1 MKRANVILSL
11 FITGA
16 LFISLS
22 AHDLWLVPQQFR
34 LKPGEKVTIL
44 ANTGMDFPHS
54 LNAVTPERIKQ
65 FFLWGP
71 GGKNEI
77 TQYQVQGKSL
87 VINLAFPEGGTYVIA
102 AALKP
107 KEIRLTAE
115 EFNEYLLHDGLT
127 RIYRLR
133 QEKGLLQKSA
143 VEHYAK
149 FPKTVVQVGRRLT
162 SNISQPVGL
171 PVEIVPLVN
180 PYHLKKG
187 DRLKIRVLF
196 QGNPLAQAEVAWSY
210 PDRGEEFAGTT
221 TTDNQGEAFIPLE
234 KAGPYVIRLTHMEWV
249 RQPTHE
255 WESFWTSLT
264 FEVLSKG
271 WRKVWSGL
279 HL

>member
-1 MKRANVILSL
+1 MKKGNIILSI

-16 LFISLS
+16 LVISLS

-71 GGKNEI
+71 AGKKEI

-87 VINLAFPEGGTYVIA
+87 VVSLSLPEEGTYVIA

-149 FPKTVVQVGRRLT
+149 FPKTVVQVGLRLT
-162 SNISQPVGL
+162 SNPSQPVGL

-180 PYHLKKG
+180 PYQLKEG

-196 QGNPLAQAEVAWSY
+196 QGKPLAQAEVAWSY
-210 PDRGEEFAGTT
+210 PGRGEEFAETT
-221 TTDNQGEAFIPLE
+221 TTNNQGETVIPLE

-249 RQPTHE
+249 RKPSHE
-255 WESFWTSLT
+255 WESFWSSLT
-264 FEVLSKG
+264 FEVLPAK
-271 WRKVWSGL
+271 
-279 HL
+279 